1 MDMFEQASRMK
12 LRFALRT
19 KGNVGVEDLWDLP
32 LTDLNAIAKNL
43 NSIIKKQSEE
53 EDFLDE
59 RTAAN
64 PTDQLRF
71 NIVKHIIGVRKAEN
85 QAQNQLREKAQ
96 YKQTLLALLEEKQ
109 HASLRDMSAEELQ
122 AKLESLG

>member
-1 MDMFEQASRMK
+1 MFEQASRMK